1 MLILGE
7 SGTGKELVAQAI
19 HEASP
24 RNTGPFIPLNCAAIP
39 KELISSELMG
49 YEDGAFTG
57 AKRGGQAGKF
67 ELANGGTIF
76 LDEIAEMPM
85 DMQCSLLRILED
97 RVVCRIGGSKY
108 HPVNVRI
115 VAATNRD
122 LWKCVQRGTFRLDL
136 YFRLNVIRIELPPL
150 RDRTGDID
158 ILVPYLLE
166 RSARKN
172 RVPMVAISGEVME
185 LFRRYYWPGNVR
197 ELKNVVEKCAVMTT
211 SDTVTLENLPKD
223 VLRQLSSSGP
233 GAGYDPAA
241 FTGGFSQP
249 QDAAPAVPA
258 SYAASPMESIKEHET
273 RVIVE
278 LMKKYNGNKSKVAKE
293 LGISR
298 STLYKRLE
306 EMG

>member
-1 MLILGE
+1 
-7 SGTGKELVAQAI
+7 
-19 HEASP
+19 
-24 RNTGPFIPLNCAAIP
+24 
-39 KELISSELMG
+39 
-49 YEDGAFTG
+49 
-57 AKRGGQAGKF
+57 
-67 ELANGGTIF
+67 
-76 LDEIAEMPM
+76 
-85 DMQCSLLRILED
+85 MQCSLLRILED

-166 RSARKN
+166 RAARKN

-223 VLRQLSSSGP
+223 VLRQLSSSGGRLRSRGLHGRLFAAAGRGACRP
-233 GAGYDPAA
+233 GLLRRFSDGEHKRARDPRDRGAHEEIQWKQEQGGKRAGHLPQHAVQAPRRDGLRPPA
-241 FTGGFSQP
+241 G
-249 QDAAPAVPA
+249 
-258 SYAASPMESIKEHET
+258 
-273 RVIVE
+273 
-278 LMKKYNGNKSKVAKE
+278 AKN
-293 LGISR
+293 SR
-298 STLYKRLE
+298 SNDRLFYFAFRLLCLE
-306 EMG
+306 RL